1 MKNKEKKR
9 ENEEEKKD
17 DDDKGIYVYKKRKSG
32 EDYAIQALILFVPKT
47 EIS

>member
-1 MKNKEKKR
+1 MIKEYTYMYK
-9 ENEEEKKD
+9 
-17 DDDKGIYVYKKRKSG
+17 KKRKSG